1 MRAVL
6 CLGDWVWHGLMKD
19 IDIRAAA
26 ILPDVIGEEAELASG
41 WDEIGS

>member
-1 MRAVL
+1 V
-6 CLGDWVWHGLMKD
+6 KD

-26 ILPDVIGEEAELASG
+26 ILPDIIREEAELASG